1 MAVKHIS
8 EVLREFYEDRAREDL
23 DSIAVNG
30 LKDVLDSGAED
41 ELCFLMQLQALSL
54 YEIERAR
61 YEYLVNTLW
70 RN

>member
-1 MAVKHIS
+1 MVVQHIS

-23 DSIAVNG
+23 DSIVVNG
-30 LKDVLDSGAED
+30 LVDVLDSGAED
-41 ELCFLMQLQALSL
+41 EIIFLLQCNAFSS
-54 YEIERAR
+54 YEIKRAQ